1 MPLRIAGARSS
12 RALAFGGGVLA
23 LALVGAL
30 VGGGWRDELI
40 VAAPAVGFVAILLAV
55 TLRRLPWLTWR
66 RALATIR
73 NAAAGSGF
81 FHESVSPT
89 IVLNADGT
97 VRFGSPTIAAL
108 LGYPTGRLEAE
119 TLGTLV
125 SPADSAEILALAQ
138 APHGARDHR
147 DS

>member
-12 RALAFGGGVLA
+12 RALAIGGGLLA

-30 VGGGWRDELI
+30 AGGGWRDELI

-73 NAAAGSGF
+73 NAAAGPGCF
-81 FHESVSPT
+81 RRRRSPT
-89 IVLNADGT
+89 IVLPADGPA
-97 VRFGSPTIAAL
+97 RP
-108 LGYPTGRLEAE
+108 GR
-119 TLGTLV
+119 
-125 SPADSAEILALAQ
+125 P
-138 APHGARDHR
+138 
-147 DS
+147 